1 MIYNCTMFFNEF
13 KLLELKIAEE
23 LNQCDRLIIV
33 ESSKTHSNNDKL
45 LHLKDHSLI
54 DDPKIT
60 YKSDI
65 GDYFVNNHV
74 VNEGLQ
80 RDSALW
86 EIDLQDDDIVI
97 CSDVD
102 EIHPAESFDLIIR
115 AVKEYGF
122 VKIVQDLYYYKINL
136 RTPTLWHSS
145 FAVTGKFLK
154 ENHGQ
159 LTMLRRDAK
168 APFMV
173 RTNGKHFSYLG
184 TPEEVFYKVQNF
196 MHYEY
201 EGFAD
206 LEEIRRKM
214 ENHKDIYGRLYNHQE
229 ITFVP
234 VEIDDTYP
242 KTILNNLLDWGKYIE
257 PHK

>member
-1 MIYNCTMFFNEF
+1 MFFNEF

-23 LNQCDRLIIV
+23 LAHCDKMIVV
-33 ESSKTHSNNDKL
+33 ESRKTHANNSKP
-45 LHLKDHSLI
+45 LHLKDHPLI
-54 DDPKIT
+54 DNPKIV
-60 YKSDI
+60 YKEV
-65 GDYFVNNHV
+65 GDLFVNNHV

-80 RDSALW
+80 RDFALW

-102 EIHPAESFDLIIR
+102 EIHPSESFDLIFR
-115 AVKEYGF
+115 ACKKHSF

-145 FAVTGKFLK
+145 FAVTGKYLNDHHK
-154 ENHGQ
+154 Q
-159 LTMLRRDAK
+159 LTMLRRDAE

-184 TPEEVFYKVQNF
+184 TPEEVFYKVSNF

-201 EGFAD
+201 EGFAN
-206 LEEIRRKM
+206 LREIRDKM
-214 ENHKDIYGRLYNHQE
+214 ENRKDIYGRLLNHQD
-229 ITFVP
+229 ITFER
-234 VEIDDTYP
+234 VEVDETYP
-242 KTILNNLLDWGKYIE
+242 KTILDNLSEWESYME
-257 PHK
+257 V